1 MKLMSYGKKMLVAD
15 LIITSI
21 WALFA
26 TKSTPEIEYWEL
38 AVILMRIVLSFQLFD
53 YSRWSGYSAIIFA
66 CAYFMLPNYHTC
78 GFQHAPVEMIY
89 YALNIID
96 LNMAKEF
103 YLHPDA
109 PIFQAYFYMTWG
121 LLTGSLV
128 LIPGIL
134 LSISRNLFK
143 FPKWAWINII
153 PFVVTALLGLKGY
166 KLYNLFT
173 LWIVVSCYLPELYW
187 IIVNGKKKS
196 LANAIYRNK
205 PLVYYCAFIA
215 LFLCSI
221 TIGFRNL
228 YILRP
233 IGFLCLPAIFYILL
247 GKSVGL
253 RNIPTYDT
261 FFMCITGSI
270 YWFCLEFGEIEKI
283 TGFIISA
290 LILMVIAV
298 RLAKFTSSKFIGIS
312 LVVGS
317 VFVLFPALWGMNPY
331 VVLNASHTRLYM
343 KKVGSYHG
351 LYVTDNFDGKCGLRD
366 RYGEILP
373 MKYSTIDILEPICYH
388 QYILCCRDAKS
399 DNVAGREYDECYKFF
414 NLRSRQFIE
423 IPDDVPVKHIEPIR
437 KGVYALFNETDSPAF
452 YLVLPW
458 CGGNGDDGIYCRGVQ
473 IIDKRN
479 TSAIVYDNIEF
490 SEDAETLLSSDGKIR
505 LISWDTGLGG
515 TSPDYTSYIQYM
527 DNDSIKTDFFYPH
540 SSGKYVCASDLQK
553 NGYEVYDGSRIEGL
567 WQLDIEGESP
577 LYIVATY
584 NRASSIEGNT
594 RVYMLQFDA
603 NGKLIKKQFLDKRS
617 EFSDC
622 VGRDYYIPDWYFT
635 TDGMGWNW
643 VVSMEDSN
651 KCLYISESHDDM
663 VMNDKYDIYHYEKG
677 RMIYKR
683 TDAGYCLHP
692 SVREFGYLCGIYR
705 TEDRLYRVDSA
716 GNSYRLSIWNSNKT
730 MSDEPEMILYNGQE
744 TDNYIQ
750 FTSNSNIF
758 IVPLYRKG
766 QGNDFNKVI
775 VMKDGKIT
783 EEKEV

>member
-283 TGFIISA
+283 IGFIISA

-458 CGGNGDDGIYCRGVQ
+458 CGGNGDDGIYCRDVQ

-683 TDAGYCLHP
+683 TDAGYWLHP

-775 VMKDGKIT
+775 LMKDGKIT

>member
-1 MKLMSYGKKMLVAD
+1 
-15 LIITSI
+15 
-21 WALFA
+21 
-26 TKSTPEIEYWEL
+26 
-38 AVILMRIVLSFQLFD
+38 MRIVLSFQLFY

-66 CAYFMLPNYHTC
+66 CASTYVFLP
-78 GFQHAPVEMIY
+78 APGEMIH
-89 YALNIID
+89 YALYIFDWNTA
-96 LNMAKEF
+96 NWF
-103 YLHPDA
+103 CLHPDSHE
-109 PIFQAYFYMTWG
+109 FRVCFYIVWS
-121 LLTGSLV
+121 LLIVWLV
-128 LIPGIL
+128 LMPIIT
-134 LSISRNLFK
+134 LSIKKIIFK
-143 FPKWAWINII
+143 FPKWSWCII
-153 PFVVTALLGLKGY
+153 VPFAITALLGLQGY
-166 KLYNLFT
+166 ILNKYFILG
-173 LWIVVSCYLPELYW
+173 IVLVCFLPELYW

-205 PLVYYCAFIA
+205 PLVYYCAFVA

-221 TIGFRNL
+221 TIGFKNL
-228 YILRP
+228 YIMRP
-233 IGFLCLPAIFYILL
+233 IGLLCFPAIFYILL

-261 FFMCITGSI
+261 IFMCITGSI
-270 YWFCLEFGEIEKI
+270 YWYCLESGELERI
-283 TGFIISA
+283 TGFVISA

-298 RLAKFTSSKFIGIS
+298 RLTKFTSSKFIGIS

-343 KKVGSYHG
+343 KKLGSYHG

-388 QYILCCRDAKS
+388 QYILCCLDAKS
-399 DNVAGREYDECYKFF
+399 DNVAGREYDECYSFF

-423 IPDDVPVKHIEPIR
+423 VPDDVPVKHIEPIR

-452 YLVLPW
+452 YLVMPW
-458 CGGNGDDGIYCRGVQ
+458 CGGNGDDGIYCRDVQ

-479 TSAIVYDNIEF
+479 TSAIRYDNIEF
-490 SEDAETLLSSDGKIR
+490 SEDAETFLSSDGKIR
-505 LISWDTGLGG
+505 LISWNTGLGG

-527 DNDSIKTDFFYPH
+527 ENDSLNTDFFYPH
-540 SSGKYVCASDLQK
+540 SVGKYVCASDLQK
-553 NGYEVYDGSRIEGL
+553 NGYEVYEGSRIDGL
-567 WQLDIEGESP
+567 WQIDIEGESP

-594 RVYMLQFDA
+594 LVYVLQFDE
-603 NGKLIKKQFLDKRS
+603 NGKLIKKQFLDNRD
-617 EFSDC
+617 EFSDR

-643 VVSMEDSN
+643 VVSFDDRTQ
-651 KCLYISESHDDM
+651 CLYVSESHDDM
-663 VMNDKYDIYHYEKG
+663 VMNDRYDVYHYEKG
-677 RMIYKR
+677 RMTYKR
-683 TDAGYCLHP
+683 TDAGYWLHP
-692 SVREFGYLCGIYR
+692 SVREFSYLCGIYR
-705 TEDRLYRVDSA
+705 IEGRLYRVDST

-750 FTSNSNIF
+750 FTSDSNTF

-766 QGNDFNKVI
+766 QGNDFDKVI
-775 VMKDGKIT
+775 LMKDGEII
-783 EEKEV
+783 EENEI